1 MKFLNVIIYILFGI
15 IFNNDYSKNMNIN
28 YVIDTNYII
37 YEKKLEEKEKI
48 EEVFNENYDTIT
60 AYTAFCLGC
69 SGITASGYDVRD
81 TIYYFDQTYGNIRI
95 VAADSSIP
103 FGSVIR
109 IDDSIVAIVLDRG
122 GAISY
127 SSSAQFDLLFET
139 EQEAYTFGRKTCKVE
154 ILRYGY

>member
-1 MKFLNVIIYILFGI
+1 MKFLNTIIYILFGI

-37 YEKKLEEKEKI
+37 YEKKSEEK
-48 EEVFNENYDTIT
+48 EEVFNERFDTIT

-69 SGITASGYDVRD
+69 SGITASGYDVRN

-139 EQEAYTFGRKTCKVE
+139 EQEAYTFGRKTCKIE